1 MKKCFW
7 LSSYPKSGNTWLR
20 LIIGGLFFTES
31 GKIENFEILKNIP
44 KIDVLKNF
52 EFIKNIS
59 TKDYETI
66 FSDKSFDE
74 NMFLTYFK
82 YSIEAQKRI
91 NIKGGNFTFFKTHNA
106 RVKIN
111 DTFYTDENTSLGF
124 IYVSRDPRD
133 IIISYSEYLGQK
145 YDETIDFMINGQ
157 LRNPKKIEGRL
168 PEIILNWGDHYNSWK
183 NFSNVPSLFLKF
195 ENIKVNPEEEIV
207 KIICFFEKYYNFEIT
222 NKNLKINN
230 IIKSTN
236 FNKLKT
242 MEQETFFPENNDN
255 ASVFFRKGSS
265 EQWRKNL
272 SNYQINLILTEFKLV
287 MEELKYI

>member
-31 GKIENFEILKNIP
+31 GKIENFEILKKIP
-44 KIDVLKNF
+44 KFDILKNF
-52 EFIKNIS
+52 EFTKNIS
-59 TKDYETI
+59 AKDHDTI
-66 FSDKSFDE
+66 FANKTFDE
-74 NMFLTYFK
+74 NMFLAYFK

-106 RVKIN
+106 RVKVN
-111 DTFYTDENTSLGF
+111 DTFYTNEDTSLGF

-133 IIISYSEYLGQK
+133 VIISYSEYLGQK
-145 YDETIDFMINGQ
+145 YDETLDFMINGQ
-157 LRNPKKIEGRL
+157 LRNPKKIEGKL

-183 NFSNVPSLFLKF
+183 NFKSVPSLFLKF
-195 ENIKVNPEEEIV
+195 ENIKENPDEQIS
-207 KIICFFEKYYNFEIT
+207 KIIYFFEKYYNFEFS
-222 NKNLKINN
+222 NKDHKIKN

-236 FNKLKT
+236 FNKLKKI
-242 MEQETFFPENNDN
+242 EQESFFPENSDN
-255 ASVFFRKGSS
+255 ASMFFRKGSS
-265 EQWRKNL
+265 EQWKDNL
-272 SNYQINLILTEFKLV
+272 TNDQINLILTKFKSE

>member
-31 GKIENFEILKNIP
+31 GKIENFEILKKIP
-44 KIDVLKNF
+44 KFDILKNF
-52 EFIKNIS
+52 EFTKNIS
-59 TKDYETI
+59 AKDHDTI
-66 FSDKSFDE
+66 FANKTFDE
-74 NMFLTYFK
+74 NMFLAYFK

-106 RVKIN
+106 RVKVN
-111 DTFYTDENTSLGF
+111 DTFYTNEDTSLGF

-133 IIISYSEYLGQK
+133 VIISYSEYLGQK
-145 YDETIDFMINGQ
+145 YDETLDFMINGQ
-157 LRNPKKIEGRL
+157 LRNPKKIEGKL

-183 NFSNVPSLFLKF
+183 NFKSVPSLFLKF
-195 ENIKVNPEEEIV
+195 ENIKENPDEQIS
-207 KIICFFEKYYNFEIT
+207 KIIFFFEKYYNFEFS
-222 NKNLKINN
+222 NKDHKIKN

-236 FNKLKT
+236 FNKLKKI
-242 MEQETFFPENNDN
+242 EQESFFPENSDN
-255 ASVFFRKGSS
+255 ASMFFRKGSS
-265 EQWRKNL
+265 EQWKDNL
-272 SNYQINLILTEFKLV
+272 TNDQINLILTKFKSE